1 MTWHLQNVGP
11 AMKVKRILRL
21 TRLMPIR
28 CPPSR
33 ACEHAYPC
41 SRQGIAP
48 QCPQGVPE
56 ARHRHARKGAQTSL
70 QLLGGLR
77 VDGPSQVSRSR
88 MQAGAA
94 GQRVCRRHLATD
106 AAGGSRLCRR
116 GAERGDPSPRPARDP
131 NTEHGRAIDSSG
143 PTPPRA
149 GNRPPQL
156 LQHHRN
162 RSAGAESNSRQ
173 PEICPGIGEQLR
185 KRFVTEVRNFA
196 DRRQGGSVVSPTG
209 FEPVTH

>member
-1 MTWHLQNVGP
+1 MTWHVQNVGP

-56 ARHRHARKGAQTSL
+56 ARHRHAREGAQTSL
-70 QLLGGLR
+70 HLLGGLR

-131 NTEHGRAIDSSG
+131 EYGAWSRHRFERPHAAQGGQPPAAVASTSSK
-143 PTPPRA
+143 PISRRREQLKTA
-149 GNRPPQL
+149 GNLPRYRRAAPEAL
-156 LQHHRN
+156 RD
-162 RSAGAESNSRQ
+162 RSAQFR
-173 PEICPGIGEQLR
+173 
-185 KRFVTEVRNFA
+185 
-196 DRRQGGSVVSPTG
+196 
-209 FEPVTH
+209 

>member
-1 MTWHLQNVGP
+1 MRRNVPRGYQRPDTGTP
-11 AMKVKRILRL
+11 AKGHR
-21 TRLMPIR
+21 
-28 CPPSR
+28 PPSIYWAGCGWTDPARSRAR
-33 ACEHAYPC
+33 ACKQALPGSGC
-41 SRQGIAP
+41 ADVTWP
-48 QCPQGVPE
+48 
-56 ARHRHARKGAQTSL
+56 
-70 QLLGGLR
+70 
-77 VDGPSQVSRSR
+77 R
-88 MQAGAA
+88 M
-94 GQRVCRRHLATD
+94 
-106 AAGGSRLCRR
+106 RR
-116 GAERGDPSPRPARDP
+116 GGADFAVEVLNEAIHRLGPPEIL

-185 KRFVTEVRNFA
+185 KHFVTEVRNFA